1 MMADDLGFRIVGPC
15 TGERRLVCW
24 PTAFVG
30 YASLDKRIDVSDEA
44 YLSAFTF
51 GEDFRRHLD
60 ANGSTKSFDGLCG
73 GEFVWFDIDREDKHT
88 KQVDLEGARRDAAR
102 LCLFIC
108 ERYSIDDDSLL
119 VFFSGSKGFHVGL
132 PTDLWQ
138 PTASGLFN
146 LTARRLAEG
155 LAASCEVVIDSGVFD
170 KVRAFR
176 APNSRHQKTGLH
188 KRRLSLDELMRLSVE
203 RIQALAREP
212 LAFDVP
218 TVSTRCD
225 VAAGDWQ
232 EAARRVEQETEAARE
247 RRASSDRSARL
258 NRQTLDFITNGAGL
272 GDRHRTLF
280 SAAANLAEFG
290 CPVELAHELL
300 TEAALDSG
308 LSPSETRRQID
319 CGLSH
324 NAAGRQAASPCVAA
338 STPTAITTANPQPTS
353 SPKSGTLFAS
363 DIQGKGYYG

>member
-30 YASLDKRIDVSDEA
+30 YASLDERADVNREG

-60 ANGSTKSFDGLCG
+60 ANGSTKGFDGVCG
-73 GEFVWFDIDREDKHT
+73 GEFVWFDIDRT
-88 KQVDLEGARRDAAR
+88 DLEAARRDAAR
-102 LCLFIC
+102 LCLC
-108 ERYSIDDDSLL
+108 LAERYSLDDDALL

-138 PTASGLFN
+138 PTASGVFN
-146 LTARRLAEG
+146 LTARRLAEW
-155 LAASCEVVIDSGVFD
+155 LAAWCEVVIDSGVFD

-176 APNSRHQKTGLH
+176 APNSRHPKTGLH
-188 KRRLSLDELMRLSVE
+188 KRALSLDELMRLSVE
-203 RIQALAREP
+203 RIQELAREP

-225 VAAGDWQ
+225 QAATDWQ

-258 NRQTLDFITNGAGL
+258 NRATADFMRDGAGS
-272 GDRHRTLF
+272 GDRHRLLF

-300 TEAALDSG
+300 SEAALDSG

-319 CGLSH
+319 CGLNH
-324 NAAGRQAASPCVAA
+324 NATGRQV
-338 STPTAITTANPQPTS
+338 TS
-353 SPKSGTLFAS
+353 RRSHSMIGEVHVV
-363 DIQGKGYYG
+363 DMQ

>member
-1 MMADDLGFRIVGPC
+1 MMADTLGFRIVGPC
-15 TGERRLVCW
+15 TNERRLVDW
-24 PTAFVG
+24 PTAFVA
-30 YASLDKRIDVSDEA
+30 YASLDERIDATDEA

-51 GEDFRRHLD
+51 GEDFRRHID
-60 ANGSTKSFDGLCG
+60 AHGSTKGFDGVCG
-73 GEFVWFDIDREDKHT
+73 GEFIWFDIDRT
-88 KQVDLEGARRDAAR
+88 DLEAARRDAAR

-108 ERYSIDDDSLL
+108 ERYSVDDDSIL
-119 VFFSGSKGFHVGL
+119 VFFSGSKGFHIGL

-146 LTARRLAEG
+146 AVARRLAEG
-155 LAASCEVVIDSGVFD
+155 LAGAVQVVIDSGVFD

-176 APNSRHQKTGLH
+176 APNSRHPKTGLH
-188 KRRLSLDELMRLSVE
+188 KRALTLDELTRLSVE
-203 RIQALAREP
+203 RIRELAREP

-225 VAAGDWQ
+225 VAAVDWQ
-232 EAARRVEQETEAARE
+232 ETVERIEYETEAARE

-258 NRQTLDFITNGAGL
+258 NRATLDFIANGAAL
-272 GDRHRTLF
+272 GDRHRALF

-290 CPVELAHELL
+290 CPAELAHELL
-300 TEAALDSG
+300 SEAALDSG
-308 LSPSETRRQID
+308 LSPSEARRQID

-324 NAAGRQAASPCVAA
+324 NTAGRQVASSCG
-338 STPTAITTANPQPTS
+338 PTSTANPQPTT
-353 SPKSGTLFAS
+353 SPKAGTLFTS

>member
-24 PTAFVG
+24 PTALVA

-60 ANGSTKSFDGLCG
+60 ATGSTKSFDGVCG
-73 GEFVWFDIDREDKHT
+73 AEFVWFDIDREDKHT

-119 VFFSGSKGFHVGL
+119 VFFSGSKGFHIGL

-138 PTASGLFN
+138 PTTSLLFN
-146 LTARRLAEG
+146 AVARRLAEG
-155 LAASCEVVIDSGVFD
+155 LAGAVQVVIDSGVFD

-176 APNSRHQKTGLH
+176 APNSRHPKTGLH
-188 KRRLSLDELMRLSVE
+188 KRWLSLDELMKLSVE
-203 RIQALAREP
+203 RIQELAREP

-218 TVSTRCD
+218 TVSTRSD

-232 EAARRVEQETEAARE
+232 ETVKRVEHETEAVRD
-247 RRASSDRSARL
+247 RRADPNRVSRL
-258 NRQTLDFITNGAGL
+258 NRGTLDFIRDGAGS
-272 GDRHRTLF
+272 GDRHRLLF

-319 CGLSH
+319 CGLNHSRKG
-324 NAAGRQAASPCVAA
+324 NA
-338 STPTAITTANPQPTS
+338 
-353 SPKSGTLFAS
+353 
-363 DIQGKGYYG
+363 